1 MTEEQKL
8 FNLLEGVDFE
18 TEINEKRLKHYYQEK
33 KCVFCLASCPVS
45 DKMNYT
51 EETLCLFAGKVG
63 EGSIFI
69 YLFI

>member
-33 KCVFCLASCPVS
+33 KICFLPGKLPCL
-45 DKMNYT
+45 
-51 EETLCLFAGKVG
+51 
-63 EGSIFI
+63 
-69 YLFI
+69 